1 MSRRI
6 LVTGG
11 SGFIGAAIVKRL
23 VLNNYEV
30 RVLDDNSRGS
40 LDRLSKVIG
49 SVEFIEGSIEDYKVL
64 RNSCRE
70 IDSVVHLAYINVT
83 KNFYDRPGNVLDVAI
98 RGMINLADAMKDNS
112 VKELTVASSS
122 EVYQEPEVFPTPE
135 EVPMVVPD
143 LHNPRYSYG
152 LGKIVQEFYGMHA
165 MSFLKNF
172 KIFRPHNIYGPNM
185 GRLHVIP
192 QIIEK
197 IEIALQND
205 SYVTIEGDGS
215 HTRSFCYIDDFVDA
229 FDLIYQLGVHKN
241 VYNIG
246 TPYEISIMDLVK
258 VIAAHLGYTGEIKTG
273 DSPAGGTSRRVPDLT
288 KINALGYSPSISIEK
303 GIKLCING

>member
-23 VLNNYEV
+23 ILNDFEV

-40 LDRLSKVIG
+40 LDRLSKVMS
-49 SVEFIEGSIEDYKVL
+49 SVEFVEGSIEDYKVL

-70 IDSVVHLAYINVT
+70 IDCVIHLAYINGT
-83 KNFYDRPGNVLDVAI
+83 KNFYDRPGDVLDVAI
-98 RGMINLADAMKDNS
+98 RGMMNLADAMKDNL
-112 VKELTVASSS
+112 VKNLTIASSS
-122 EVYQEPEVFPTPE
+122 EVYQEPRVFPTPE

-165 MSFLKNF
+165 MSFLENF

-185 GRLHVIP
+185 GKLHVIP

-197 IEIALQND
+197 IKIAMQSN
-205 SYVTIEGDGS
+205 SSVTIEGDGS

-229 FDLIYQLGVHKN
+229 FDLIHQLGVHKN

-258 VIAAHLGYTGEIKTG
+258 VIATEIGYKGEIKTSE
-273 DSPAGGTSRRVPDLT
+273 SPAGGTSRRIPDIT
-288 KINALGYSPSISIEK
+288 KINALGYTPSISIEK
-303 GIKLCING
+303 GIKLCIKG